1 MMMDLLASTQIYVNH
16 VTEKSHEIAQKV
28 EQDETLDADEKDLQL
43 EFLSDDIYSAKE
55 AMDLA
60 EELAIIGLYKT
71 IELRINKAAR
81 ASGLMSNNKIK
92 ELSAKGSLIKN
103 FEAIGI
109 DLKAM
114 DFFDEFCELK
124 LINNALKHTGI
135 VSSDLANLNPT
146 IWTKDQP
153 ITDFAAHF
161 RRLLMPNIA
170 FISNLGSELRS
181 KL

>member
-1 MMMDLLASTQIYVNH
+1 K
-16 VTEKSHEIAQKV
+16 KSHEIAQKV

-124 LINNALKHTGI
+124 LI
-135 VSSDLANLNPT
+135 
-146 IWTKDQP
+146 
-153 ITDFAAHF
+153 
-161 RRLLMPNIA
+161 
-170 FISNLGSELRS
+170 
-181 KL
+181 